1 MFCPESGTFWFKNT
15 SPSRR
20 NILLV
25 DLLAVESAMQ
35 EAVVERT
42 NAMQAH
48 AWFRYTNY
56 LTSIGCL
63 QDPFLDNFSRA
74 QRHRILAAC
83 AHAIRG
89 GRFGSKNHPIL
100 KSEFIRATLDFVAQ
114 TFKLA
119 DKPDPRLDREN
130 EFAFTLTTPA

>member
-100 KSEFIRATLDFVAQ
+100 KSEFIRATLDCVAQ